1 MINIFNNAF
10 QLNTWIELERVQ
22 ESVLFDEIL
31 IYFSFSR

>member
-10 QLNTWIELERVQ
+10 QPNKWIELERVQ